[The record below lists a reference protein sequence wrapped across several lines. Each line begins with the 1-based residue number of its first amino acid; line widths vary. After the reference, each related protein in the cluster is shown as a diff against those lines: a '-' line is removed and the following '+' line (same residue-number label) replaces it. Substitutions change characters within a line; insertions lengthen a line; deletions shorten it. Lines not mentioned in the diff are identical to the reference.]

1 MIFFAVGRMPIVEA
15 NIKAIQILLATRG
28 DVGNKLLRSHARFF
42 CGDHNRR
49 AMRIV
54 GAYKMNFISAHAHK
68 AHPDIGLNVFHDV
81 TNMECTV
88 GIGQGGGNEQR
99 AGMGIWQDG
108 AHGGRLEDRNKSRI
122 LSVQPYYRACR

>member
-1 MIFFAVGRMPIVEA
+1 MTEQTDTHATESELAMGENNMEIIEA
-15 NIKAIQILLATRG
+15 NIKAIEVLIATCG
-28 DVGNKLLRSHARFF
+28 DVGDEFLRSHPRFF
-42 CGDHNRR
+42 CSDHNWR

-68 AHPDIGLNVFHDV
+68 AYPDIGLNVFHDV

-99 AGMGIWQDG
+99 AGMGIG
-108 AHGGRLEDRNKSRI
+108 
-122 LSVQPYYRACR
+122 